1 MQLRPRRRALDGR
14 RTQGEAVNLYR
25 IVRALGCTLAAVTA
39 FAVLPAV
46 AQQSEGELAKEALN
60 PVAALISL
68 PIRYDYNNNIGPIE
82 QGNQSLLTV
91 QPVIPFSIGADWN
104 LISRTIIQGV
114 SLDKGVPGAG
124 TPDGLGDVA
133 PGSGTHEGLGDI
145 TQQFYFSPKKPTD
158 GGWIWGAGPQILLPT
173 GASDLTAGKWGAG
186 PTAVVLKQENGW
198 TYGALV
204 NQIWSVSSD
213 SKKSDYSV
221 FYVQP
226 FLAYTTRTYTTV
238 SINTESTYNWKASQW
253 SVPVNLTLTQIL
265 KLGNQPLSLQ
275 IGARYWADTPEGIG
289 PKGWGYRFQLTLLF
303 PKAK

>member
-1 MQLRPRRRALDGR
+1 MTRPGCDKENGMNPRP
-14 RTQGEAVNLYR
+14 V
-25 IVRALGCTLAAVTA
+25 VRALVCALATLTT
-39 FAVLPAV
+39 FAVEPAR
-46 AQQSEGELAKEALN
+46 AQESEGELAKDALN

-68 PIRYDYNNNIGPIE
+68 PIRYDYNSNIGPIQ

-91 QPVIPFSIGADWN
+91 QPVIPFAIGADWN

-133 PGSGTHEGLGDI
+133 TGSGTVEGLGDI
-145 TQQFYFSPKKPTD
+145 TQQLYFSPKKPTD
-158 GGWIWGAGPQILLPT
+158 GGWIWGVGPQVLLPT
-173 GASDLTAGKWGAG
+173 GSSDLTAGKWGAG

-226 FLAYTTRTYTTV
+226 FLAYTTKTYTTA

-265 KLGNQPLSLQ
+265 KLGDQPLSLQ
-275 IGARYWADTPEGIG
+275 VGARYWADTPEGIG
-289 PKGWGYRFQLTLLF
+289 PRGWGYRFQLTLLF

>member
-1 MQLRPRRRALDGR
+1 M
-14 RTQGEAVNLYR
+14 NLYW
-25 IVRALGCTLAAVTA
+25 IVRALGCAATVTP

-68 PIRYDYNNNIGPIE
+68 PIRYDYNSNIGPIQ

-91 QPVIPFSIGADWN
+91 QPVIPFSIGTDWN

-204 NQIWSVSSD
+204 NQIWSISSD
-213 SKKSDYSV
+213 SQKSDYSV

-226 FLAYTTRTYTTV
+226 FLAYTTKTYTTV
-238 SINTESTYNWKASQW
+238 GINTESTYNWKARQW
-253 SVPVNLTLTQIL
+253 LVPVNLTLTQIL
-265 KLGNQPLSLQ
+265 KVRNQPLSLQ
-275 IGARYWADTPEGIG
+275 VGVRYWADTPERVG
-289 PKGWGYRFQLTLLF
+289 PKDWGYRMQLTFLF
-303 PKAK
+303 PK

>member
-1 MQLRPRRRALDGR
+1 
-14 RTQGEAVNLYR
+14 VNLYR
-25 IVRALGCTLAAVTA
+25 IVRALGCTLAAVIA

-68 PIRYDYNNNIGPIE
+68 PIKYDYNSNIGPIE
-82 QGNQSLLTV
+82 QGNQSVLTV
-91 QPVIPFSIGADWN
+91 QPVIPFSVGADWN

-145 TQQFYFSPKKPTD
+145 TQQLYFSPKKPTD
-158 GGWIWGAGPQILLPT
+158 GGWIWGVGPQILLPT

-213 SKKSDYSV
+213 SHKSDYSV

-226 FLAYTTRTYTTV
+226 FLAYTTKTFTTV
-238 SINTESTYNWKASQW
+238 GINTESTYNWKASQW

-275 IGARYWADTPEGIG
+275 VGARYWADTPDGIG

>member
-1 MQLRPRRRALDGR
+1 M
-14 RTQGEAVNLYR
+14 NLYW
-25 IVRALGCTLAAVTA
+25 IVRALGCAATVTP

-68 PIRYDYNNNIGPIE
+68 PIRYDYNSNIGPIQ

-91 QPVIPFSIGADWN
+91 QPVIPFSIGTDWN

-204 NQIWSVSSD
+204 NQIWSMSSD

-226 FLAYTTRTYTTV
+226 FLAYTTKTYTTA

-275 IGARYWADTPEGIG
+275 VGARYWADTPEGIG
-289 PKGWGYRFQLTLLF
+289 PKGWGYRFQLTFLF

>member
-1 MQLRPRRRALDGR
+1 MNLHRIARAL
-14 RTQGEAVNLYR
+14 VC
-25 IVRALGCTLAAVTA
+25 ALATLTT
-39 FAVLPAV
+39 FAVPPAL
-46 AQQSEGELAKEALN
+46 AQESEGELAKKALN

-68 PIRYDYNNNIGPIE
+68 PIKYDYNSNIGPIE

-91 QPVIPFSIGADWN
+91 QPVIPFSLGADWN

-133 PGSGTHEGLGDI
+133 TGSGTQEGLGDI

-158 GGWIWGAGPQILLPT
+158 AGWIWGVGPQILLPT

-204 NQIWSVSSD
+204 NQIWSISSD

-226 FLAYTTRTYTTV
+226 FLAYTTKSYTTV
-238 SINTESTYNWKASQW
+238 GVNTESTYNWKASQW

-275 IGARYWADTPEGIG
+275 VGARYWADTPEGIG

>member
-1 MQLRPRRRALDGR
+1 MSLHRM
-14 RTQGEAVNLYR
+14 
-25 IVRALGCTLAAVTA
+25 VRALGCALAIVTT

-68 PIRYDYNNNIGPIE
+68 PIKYDYNSNIGPTE
-82 QGNQSLLTV
+82 QGNQSVLTV

-104 LISRTIIQGV
+104 LISRTIIQAV

-124 TPDGLGDVA
+124 TPDGNGDVA
-133 PGSGTHEGLGDI
+133 TGFGTHEGLGDI
-145 TQQFYFSPKKPTD
+145 TQQVYLSPKKPTD
-158 GGWIWGAGPQILLPT
+158 GGWIWGVGPQILLPT

-213 SKKSDYSV
+213 SHKSDYSV

-226 FLAYTTRTYTTV
+226 FLAYTTKTYTTV
-238 SINTESTYNWKASQW
+238 GINTESTYNWKASQW

-275 IGARYWADTPEGIG
+275 VGARYWADTPEGIG

-303 PKAK
+303 PKAR

>member
-1 MQLRPRRRALDGR
+1 MRLG
-14 RTQGEAVNLYR
+14 V
-25 IVRALGCTLAAVTA
+25 LGCALATVTT

-46 AQQSEGELAKEALN
+46 AEESEGGLAKDALN

-68 PIRYDYNNNIGPIE
+68 PLRYDYNSNIGPSQ
-82 QGNQSLLTV
+82 QGNQSVLTV
-91 QPVIPFSIGADWN
+91 QPVLPFSIGADWN

-133 PGSGTHEGLGDI
+133 TGSGTQEGLGDT

-158 GGWIWGAGPQILLPT
+158 GGWIWGAGPQVLVPT
-173 GASDLTAGKWGAG
+173 GASKLTAGKWGLG
-186 PTAVVLKQENGW
+186 PTAVALKQENGW

-213 SKKSDYSV
+213 SRKSDYSV

-226 FLAYTTRTYTTV
+226 FVAFTTKTYTTV

-265 KLGNQPLSLQ
+265 KLGKQPLSLQ
-275 IGARYWADTPEGIG
+275 VGVRYWADTPEGIG
-289 PKGWGYRFQLTLLF
+289 PKGWGYRFQLTFLF
-303 PKAK
+303 PK

>member
-1 MQLRPRRRALDGR
+1 M
-14 RTQGEAVNLYR
+14 NLHR
-25 IVRALGCTLAAVTA
+25 IVRTLVCALAAVTT
-39 FAVLPAV
+39 FAVQPAA
-46 AQQSEGELAKEALN
+46 AQESEGALAKDALN

-68 PIRYDYNNNIGPIE
+68 PIKYDYNSNIGPIQ

-124 TPDGLGDVA
+124 SPDGQGDVA

-158 GGWIWGAGPQILLPT
+158 GGWIWGAGPQVLLPI
-173 GASDLTAGKWGAG
+173 GASAFTAGKWGAG

-221 FYVQP
+221 FYTQP
-226 FLAYTTRTYTTV
+226 FLAYTTKTYTTV
-238 SINTESTYNWKASQW
+238 SFNTESTYNWKASQW
-253 SVPVNLTLTQIL
+253 SVPINLSLTQIL

-275 IGARYWADTPEGIG
+275 GGARYWADTPAGIG
-289 PKGWGYRFQLTLLF
+289 PKGWGYRFQLTFLF

>member
-1 MQLRPRRRALDGR
+1 VS
-14 RTQGEAVNLYR
+14 T
-25 IVRALGCTLAAVTA
+25 

-68 PIRYDYNNNIGPIE
+68 PIRYDYNSNIGPIQ

-91 QPVIPFSIGADWN
+91 QPVIPFSIGTDWN

-204 NQIWSVSSD
+204 NQIWSISSD

-226 FLAYTTRTYTTV
+226 FLAYTTKTYTTA

-275 IGARYWADTPEGIG
+275 VGARYWADTPEGIG
-289 PKGWGYRFQLTLLF
+289 PKGWGYRFQLTFLF
-303 PKAK
+303 PK